1 MKKYYEPELRIEQF
15 DDECITAAASGVE
28 YVEGLDDVTDKMMI
42 NYNDMISNIKFVM

>member
-28 YVEGLDDVTDKMMI
+28 YVEGFDGVENKMMI
-42 NYNDMISNIKFVM
+42 NYKEMISNIKFVM